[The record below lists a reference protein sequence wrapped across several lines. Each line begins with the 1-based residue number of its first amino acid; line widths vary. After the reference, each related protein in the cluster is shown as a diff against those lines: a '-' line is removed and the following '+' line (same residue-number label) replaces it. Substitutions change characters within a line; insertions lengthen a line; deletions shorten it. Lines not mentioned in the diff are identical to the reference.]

1 MPDKN
6 LQRIFDLVKEY
17 SLLPKGILIE
27 KHTETIT
34 VVEISEPEFANSK
47 NVLITRRAI
56 KHFVER
62 RMEEFLKRN
71 DFEKALKILVNI
83 IFSLDDVFVNYDSV
97 ILDKGGLDIIF
108 EKRSQYNNFIIR
120 VVVENKREG
129 LFIKTIHPKQIPPS
143 QSKDKGK
150 GK

>member
-27 KHTETIT
+27 KHTETTT
-34 VVEISEPEFANSK
+34 VVEISKPEFANSK
-47 NVLITRRAI
+47 NVVITRRAI

-71 DFEKALKILVNI
+71 DFEKALKILENI
-83 IFSLDDVFVNYDSV
+83 IFSLGDIFLNYDSV
-97 ILDKGGLDIIF
+97 LLIKMGRILFLKNAVRIII
-108 EKRSQYNNFIIR
+108 S
-120 VVVENKREG
+120 
-129 LFIKTIHPKQIPPS
+129 
-143 QSKDKGK
+143 
-150 GK
+150 